1 MLPAIISIPTVTHD
15 LWMNPNWGQTENCCH
30 QLLYAQYQNQGSV
43 MTCYQPEAVVPSPQV
58 PWNHRRNSSRLPHI
72 ATIRGNQRTAM
83 TSVTGCW
90 STQNHSSK
98 CINSLSI
105 WVPQTALGVA
115 CGGSQASDRYPKS
128 LALVEEKLL
137 QRGQVIER
145 TWNNGART
153 GGTGSS
159 GLCGHMPAW
168 KGKCFVN
175 QLSHLHP
182 NYIKRPHLSCLAS
195 SHVYLSGI
203 SGTWDDWSECFCLCP
218 RDFWERLLGSI
229 LMFSEA
235 DCTKLLPHFWS
246 G

>member
-98 CINSLSI
+98 CIYSLSI
-105 WVPQTALGVA
+105 WVPQTELGVA
-115 CGGSQASDRYPKS
+115 CGGSQASDRYPTW
-128 LALVEEKLL
+128 LTLMEEKLL
-137 QRGQVIER
+137 QVTSDRKEGDNR
-145 TWNNGART
+145 ART
-153 GGTGSS
+153 GGTGFPSQLQRKQRQT
-159 GLCGHMPAW
+159 GLEFSAGLGNSMRA
-168 KGKCFVN
+168 
-175 QLSHLHP
+175 
-182 NYIKRPHLSCLAS
+182 CLGLKA
-195 SHVYLSGI
+195 
-203 SGTWDDWSECFCLCP
+203 
-218 RDFWERLLGSI
+218 
-229 LMFSEA
+229 
-235 DCTKLLPHFWS
+235 
-246 G
+246 